1 MLVPNIV
8 GVLRSMLVELDVLYS
23 LLGWHLLGRGRF
35 GYYLGYSGCAQQL
48 LLVRAVMV
56 IALKNGGNLGI
67 WLSQRAMDVPARG
80 YR

>member
-48 LLVRAVMV
+48 LLPNGLPLNVMDRRLDDRLV
-56 IALKNGGNLGI
+56 N
-67 WLSQRAMDVPARG
+67 P
-80 YR
+80 